1 MARLQP
7 IPINTPKPSSGPAGY
22 RANLMNRLINM
33 GIKPNKDAPTESLER
48 VLRAAIE
55 NKEKFGEP
63 KAAGGP
69 VKKKKQIGGPIGTNE
84 KQPLEQGALGQ
95 MYKGGGKIKKKKK
108 TKKKRMGHGGPMK
121 KMYAKGGGIRKPT
134 MGVN

>member
-1 MARLQP
+1 MGSNPTKA
-7 IPINTPKPSSGPAGY
+7 Y
-22 RANLMNRLINM
+22 RANVINKLIDM

-108 TKKKRMGHGGPMK
+108 TKKKMGHGGKMK

>member
-1 MARLQP
+1 MGSNPTKA
-7 IPINTPKPSSGPAGY
+7 Y
-22 RANLMNRLINM
+22 RASLMNKLINM
-33 GIKPNKDAPTESLER
+33 GINTSEEAYKAMQSAPTESLER

-95 MYKGGGKIKKKKK
+95 MYKGGGKIKKKKR

>member
-1 MARLQP
+1 MGSNPTKA
-7 IPINTPKPSSGPAGY
+7 Y
-22 RANLMNRLINM
+22 RANVINKLINM
-33 GIKPNKDAPTESLER
+33 GIKPNMDAPTESLER
-48 VLRAAIE
+48 VLRAAM
-55 NKEKFGEP
+55 EKVDRFGSQES
-63 KAAGGP
+63 AFTQNMIIGD
-69 VKKKKQIGGPIGTNE
+69 KKQIGGPIGMNE

-108 TKKKRMGHGGPMK
+108 MKKKMGHGGKMK

>member
-1 MARLQP
+1 MGSNPTKA
-7 IPINTPKPSSGPAGY
+7 Y
-22 RANLMNRLINM
+22 RASLMNKLINM
-33 GIKPNKDAPTESLER
+33 GINTSEEAYKAMQSAPTESLER
-48 VLRAAIE
+48 VLRAAM
-55 NKEKFGEP
+55 EKADRFGSQET
-63 KAAGGP
+63 AFTQNMIIGD
-69 VKKKKQIGGPIGTNE
+69 KKQIGGPIGTNE

>member
-7 IPINTPKPSSGPAGY
+7 ISINTPPPSSGPAEY
-22 RANLMNRLINM
+22 RANVINKLIDM
-33 GIKPNKDAPTESLER
+33 GIKPNMDAPTESLER

-55 NKEKFGEP
+55 KDKFLVEREY
-63 KAAGGP
+63 AAGGP

-108 TKKKRMGHGGPMK
+108 MKKKMGHGGPMK
-121 KMYAKGGGIRKPT
+121 KVYAKGGGIRKPT